1 MKKGI
6 FKSLFLVPYSDT
18 AYIEQMK
25 ASALM
30 YLLISVSIVMVI
42 AFAAF
47 SVLLPQ
53 ILMQAGIVIVI
64 TFLTSILSL
73 LLLRRG
79 RYNFAANL
87 LTITVSL
94 VVFAAL
100 YAKIFRDAY
109 AGYTTFIY
117 HMITIIVISTLFC
130 RRVVIAGVSIFFL
143 LGDIGFFFLVRGR
156 LDPISLKAAQVGV
169 VNSCIAIVL
178 VFVLSRLMIRIT
190 EDALERADEEAERNR
205 DQYEQLEK
213 LHRSVGESSLKL
225 ASSSDELAKTA
236 AAFSENSQ
244 SQAASAEEI
253 TSTIEEVSAGID
265 NVALGARE
273 QSDGIGGL
281 TAKLLQLSENMRA
294 MSEKFESAIKLTGQI
309 SSTARSG
316 ESSLKSMEQSMS
328 KVSSSSH
335 EMRNILE
342 IINSISDQ
350 INLLSLNA
358 TIEAARAGEAG
369 RGFAVVADEISK
381 LAEQTASSLKE
392 IENLIKLNN
401 EEIGRGTSSVNST
414 VTTIS
419 EIIQGVT
426 AIADMINEV
435 AVLMST
441 QIAINDSVNSDADNI
456 RVRSDEI
463 RIATDEQKLAISEI
477 ARSIAAVNDITQLNA
492 NEAEALL
499 AHVRSVDE
507 MAEALSERVKA
518 HGE

>member
-1 MKKGI
+1 MKEGI
-6 FKSLFLVPYSDT
+6 FHSLFLVRYSDA
-18 AYIEQMK
+18 AYIEQK
-25 ASALM
+25 RASALM
-30 YLLISVSIVMVI
+30 YLLISVSVVMVI
-42 AFAAF
+42 AFIVF

-53 ILMQAGIVIVI
+53 ILLQAGIVIVI

-73 LLLRRG
+73 LLLRKG
-79 RYNFAANL
+79 RYNFSANL
-87 LTITVSL
+87 LSIIVSL
-94 VVFAAL
+94 VVFVAL

-130 RRVVIAGVSIFFL
+130 KRMVVTGVSIFFL

-169 VNSCIAIVL
+169 VNSCIAIVF

-190 EDALERADEEAERNR
+190 ESALERAEEEAQRNR
-205 DQYEQLEK
+205 EQYEQLEK
-213 LHRSVGESSLKL
+213 LHHSVGESSLRL
-225 ASSSDELAKTA
+225 ASSSEELAKTA
-236 AAFSENSQ
+236 SAFSENSQ
-244 SQAASAEEI
+244 NQAASAEEI

-273 QSDGIGGL
+273 QSDRIVGL
-281 TAKLLQLSENMRA
+281 TSKLSELSENMRA
-294 MSEKFESAIKLTGQI
+294 MSEKFESAIKLTGDI
-309 SSTARSG
+309 SETARSG
-316 ESSLKSMEQSMS
+316 ESSLKSMEQSIS
-328 KVSSSSH
+328 NVASSSH

-401 EEIGRGTSSVNST
+401 AEIGRGTSSVNST

-419 EIIQGVT
+419 DIIQGV
-426 AIADMINEV
+426 ASIADMINEV

-463 RIATDEQKLAISEI
+463 RIATDEQKLAVSEI
-477 ARSIAAVNDITQLNA
+477 AKSIASVNDITQLNA

-499 AHVRSVDE
+499 IHVRDVDE
-507 MAEALSERVKA
+507 MADDLSEKVKA
-518 HGE
+518 HGV